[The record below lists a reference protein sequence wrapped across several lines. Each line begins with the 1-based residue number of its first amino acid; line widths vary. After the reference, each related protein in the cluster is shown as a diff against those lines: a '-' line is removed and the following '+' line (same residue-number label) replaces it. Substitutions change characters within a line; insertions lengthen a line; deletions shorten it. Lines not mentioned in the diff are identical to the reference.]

1 MPDPLTDEI
10 IVHSS
15 LGNHGLSSRFSAI
28 PLNPEPATSQL
39 AICFEP
45 METHRQ
51 VSVRYDSIFPI
62 IP

>member
-10 IVHSS
+10 IVRSS
-15 LGNHGLSSRFSAI
+15 LGNHGLSGRFSAI

-45 METHRQ
+45 METHPQ
-51 VSVRYDSIFPI
+51 VSV
-62 IP
+62 